1 MKTPSNEAYLAA
13 ELMAA
18 AIPKYKPRP
27 TQAAHL
33 ASELCRIGRTWKR
46 ISERLCG
53 GEEEWG
59 PWSDHVASLQARAQT
74 TRQRLFERAEK
85 MLKESPFRATVE
97 SESLHLIVHSK
108 VRGYTE
114 GTALL

>member
-1 MKTPSNEAYLAA
+1 MKTPSNETYLAA

-18 AIPKYKPRP
+18 RIPRFKPRP

-33 ASELCRIGRTWKR
+33 ATELCRIGRTWKR

-59 PWSDHVASLQARAQT
+59 QWSDRVASLQDRAHRS
-74 TRQRLFERAEK
+74 RQRLFERAEK
-85 MLKESPFRATVE
+85 MLKESPFKATLE
-97 SESLHLIVHSK
+97 AESLHLMVLTK
-108 VRGYTE
+108 GE